1 MGRSIWKVRNRFAR
15 MNSSDVF
22 LRSHGDDRQLIADN
36 NARYY
41 GIQVNDQSLVPAG
54 PSLIGPTRFD
64 E

>member
-1 MGRSIWKVRNRFAR
+1 